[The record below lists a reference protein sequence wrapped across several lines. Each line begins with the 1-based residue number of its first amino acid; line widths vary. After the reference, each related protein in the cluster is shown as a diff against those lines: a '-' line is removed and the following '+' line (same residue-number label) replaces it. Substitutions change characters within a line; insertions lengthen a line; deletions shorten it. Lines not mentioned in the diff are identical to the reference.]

1 MNTTLQSDDDDDDDE
16 MSAYDE
22 NDYGSQ
28 QKRLIFGEAG
38 ENAYIRCY

>member
-16 MSAYDE
+16 MSADDE
-22 NDYGSQ
+22 DDYGS